1 MALNF
6 SYTLS
11 PDENASWTKFKD
23 FAKKVSGQEIKIN
36 LDIAGGNT
44 NVDPLKKIVENVD
57 RSGKALT
64 SKVELIQERLYN
76 SLNNLTIKADKNLL
90 EGILPIDEISKQ
102 IDSLANSG
110 KSLNQIRTEASQIRI
125 ELQQWG
131 QVLSN
136 DKALLEGIDHLQGRI
151 GKKVDEISKK
161 KNIIDATKLK
171 GEIDEWLK
179 SEIEAIKKTKEFQA
193 ATEAQ
198 KSAFDK
204 LTNSMEINA
213 YSAEGLS
220 KQKAQL
226 NQQLKEQRQLFED
239 RYLDE
244 ARRKYDDLQGSIK
257 NLVVRYVSLQ
267 AILHNMKSYFQDA
280 IQYTMDLDNA
290 YTDVAIS
297 MDVTRQEFNEW
308 TKTARTIAQANG
320 QTTTSLM
327 EMVKIYATAG
337 ESIEAVQDKLAG
349 TAMIQNI
356 TQWDAEQTT
365 SAVNSILNQY
375 KLLEKEINGVTGN
388 VSNAITYLGDNL
400 IGISNALEI
409 DNVKGIQEMVSA
421 IDTSGSI
428 VESAGGTMEWYM
440 GITGALGEAMNATGA
455 EVGNA
460 MKMIAARTLQ
470 QKQVIE
476 DMGESVEN
484 FEIETANAEAALNDI
499 GVSIRG
505 QGGELRDLEDILG
518 DVATKW
524 NDLSDST
531 QQFIGEK
538 LAGNNR
544 RSYFTAMMENY
555 ARVLEL
561 QQAGL
566 NSSGELMKAN
576 EIRVESLAGQINILK
591 DKMLAFSDGM
601 QPVIAGGVQLAST
614 LMDLVN
620 GFGAIPTTITLAG
633 TSLLTF
639 TDRGKQARDMM
650 LTLGESHIKAI
661 GNINTYIARNKV
673 KIEDMKNEIAVAQQS
688 INQTLRDIEVR
699 KSQGKSITDLV
710 TGLKTEQAALR
721 TTQIELAKTTIK
733 TYALQTAMSF
743 GLSVAISTAI
753 SLAGKLVSAFKEF
766 NHGRT
771 LEGITESIG
780 SLNEKVNSYT
790 DSVEKL
796 NNVKADVSSMR
807 KMVETINDENTSI
820 EKQEE
825 LTNSVNEM
833 LSGHA
838 SSYESI
844 ESVLNN
850 ENIALG
856 TRIGLLEQ
864 EAELQRQLK
873 ANEVMEEVSKTDLF
887 GNTTFDNAMSQ
898 TENLANQLINAKKAL
913 DNKVSDIENGVVYS
927 INGKASYIADAS
939 KEFTERVGSL
949 VTDIK
954 TSATNAGKIMNDY
967 MTLRDAGRI
976 DNTQFEALKQQYLN
990 TIKELKQALAEVGK
1004 EDVEI
1009 FNLFG
1014 EEQME
1019 KMEATVDKAVQLKEK
1034 ISSQF
1039 DQSYVNPLGFGDIGS
1054 LDETIDKY
1062 QELYAANESLID
1074 ILNEGNGIEFKDGH
1088 PFSKSFG
1095 EILDS
1100 DLSSLED
1107 FQGALFTINELFE
1120 DMSSADLTE
1129 MFGADLAS
1137 QIQEVLDIDLSTPF
1151 DEMSDAAKQAVEG
1164 VIGTFGNMEEE
1175 LKGTFYRLNATNE
1188 EFYEELRERNS
1199 QVFDSLYERW
1209 GVSADQYANV
1219 AEYKRAVDQ
1228 QVYTELM
1235 QMDADTLNQL
1245 YQNTLTLLGIKEEA
1259 GEERVSM
1266 EDQAAF
1272 LINGIDIKELKAKL
1286 ENEKKILQAKKE
1298 ELEGELKAEE
1308 SQANNALDVQNQAGV
1323 KSLQMMNTL
1332 SQRAQGHYNSFY
1344 GSMSSTGA
1352 LDGVAISAM
1361 TGRATVNTSSLS
1373 QGNVTAK
1380 ALQSVTDKIAKI
1392 DGILGSLDSYEKLS
1406 SGDLNFTI
1414 TPYNPSNSSTTSSGG
1429 YKPSNSKGSSGSKGS
1444 GGSKGS
1450 SSEKVVED
1458 LKLTIDRYYELNDV
1472 LDDVNNALEMNRELQ
1487 KAATNVE
1494 TTKKLHKEEIKLLN
1508 DKLEATKKLY
1518 NEQRNEMLDN
1528 KNVLSSAG
1536 FKFDKEGNLT
1546 NYASRLKELQNYANS
1561 LTGEAKEAQ
1570 IEYVN
1575 SIMDVID
1582 AYTTLTNDTLP
1593 STDLSIEELT
1603 QEIKDVNKEHEKT
1616 LKLVE
1621 ALGDR
1626 YYEINGLIND
1636 VDKKLAINQAKQQNA
1651 TASERVKLMQEEID
1665 LMKEKQDLLVQQGNE
1680 LKVEA
1685 DELKKKLSEQG
1696 VEFNTDGTIKNYKQ
1710 LMDKYKTIASQYVGD
1725 SRDEVLDEAEE
1736 LIDLIEKYD
1745 DIIRNSLPDLVV
1757 EWEDYTASIKKAE
1770 ETMAQTVTNVQK
1782 DITSAIENEL
1792 QKRTDAVKTEL
1803 QKQKDLYNKQFDEE
1817 DWEDSLNSEQRKL
1830 DEIQQQ
1836 INNLSRDTSLA
1847 GQLKLQQLRDEY
1859 EAQQKVI
1866 NDMIR
1871 DKEKENGNNRFD
1883 EEMEKIDK
1891 ELEEAL
1897 DPKNMAD
1904 LVNKALVDGFVT
1916 IGDEVIELDTL
1927 MTDWLSDTGDGLYAI
1942 GDLLREELINNLRT
1956 AQELMVGMGITS
1968 TGVTNSGVQLEQGVL
1983 TKDLENKLNNALTTN
1998 TNNSSQNL
2006 DISIGSLIEVKGN
2019 VTEDVLPKLESMIEV
2034 AKTELIDE
2042 IASEIMKR

>member
-44 NVDPLKKIVENVD
+44 GADPLKKIVEDVD

-136 DKALLEGIDHLQGRI
+136 DKALLEGINDLQGNI
-151 GKKVDEISKK
+151 GKKIDEISKK
-161 KNIIDATKLK
+161 KNSKHITQLK
-171 GEIDEWLK
+171 QETDEWLK

-193 ATEAQ
+193 ATETQ

-213 YSAEGLS
+213 YSVEGLS
-220 KQKAQL
+220 KQKTQL

-267 AILHNMKSYFQDA
+267 AILHNMKNYFQDA
-280 IQYTMDLDNA
+280 IQYTMDLDSA

-297 MDVTRQEFNEW
+297 MDVTRQEFNKW

-440 GITGALGEAMNATGA
+440 GVTGALGEAMNATGA

-591 DKMLAFSDGM
+591 DKMLAFSDGL
-601 QPVIAGGVQLAST
+601 QPAIASGVQLAST

-673 KIEDMKNEIAVAQQS
+673 KIEDMKNEIAVAQQT

-699 KSQGKSITDLV
+699 KSQNKSITNLV
-710 TGLKTEQAALR
+710 TNLKTKQAALR

-743 GLSVAISTAI
+743 GLSVAISAVV
-753 SLAGKLVSAFKEF
+753 AGMGKLVEWLKDYTDYAERAKEATE
-766 NHGRT
+766 N
-771 LEGITESIG
+771 ITKLSSELKNLTTGDIG
-780 SLNEKVNSYT
+780 VNISQLDEMVQKYNDINTTQEEKAKLSEEINRLKQQLIGYDDDYARILNNEKLSYEEQLALLKQINKEKSLET
-790 DSVEKL
+790 AQNLEKTIKKSEKDGSSSTGQWNYNQLTNNAKNIAELEKAIQEAQNGLGTYRGERTSVEKL
-796 NNVKADVSSMR
+796 EQILNDQKKRYQEHYLFLLDYNDKVEQIRNAGIDTDLQYFDVTKFQDMFHDLATGIANAAEEGSSKILVPIKTAKDKLQDFFGTDYDSSNVRDAFDVVVSACGGVQEGTEEAREALALLKQTFPQLGSEVDTLSEAIAYLGNKSMLETR
-807 KMVETINDENTSI
+807 VEAEELVEILNRLKESEQDALDTSTLTQLLDMYPELGSHINDVAYIQEFLNDKIQEMQQVNDNVYSSLLATDENFWNQKIKNSDEWLAH
-820 EKQEE
+820 EKEVQNAITQLGAEMLGIQEQDFIDFVNSKGGLRDVDLSNAKNAANAEGKLSADLLNQLLGWYSQYVGEKGGARITDLDNVAEFLNEQGGMEAKTVEE
-825 LTNSVNEM
+825 L
-833 LSGHA
+833 
-838 SSYESI
+838 
-844 ESVLNN
+844 
-850 ENIALG
+850 
-856 TRIGLLEQ
+856 
-864 EAELQRQLK
+864 
-873 ANEVMEEVSKTDLF
+873 VSMWKTYY
-887 GNTTFDNAMSQ
+887 
-898 TENLANQLINAKKAL
+898 NAKKAEIQSSL
-913 DNKVSDIENGVVYS
+913 ALLSNS
-927 INGKASYIADAS
+927 INAGNPYQDLGNLTPEQSAQMAELNKQMVNLEKSAAAMGNFFNS
-939 KEFTERVGSL
+939 
-949 VTDIK
+949 VT
-954 TSATNAGKIMNDY
+954 TS
-967 MTLRDAGRI
+967 
-976 DNTQFEALKQQYLN
+976 
-990 TIKELKQALAEVGK
+990 
-1004 EDVEI
+1004 
-1009 FNLFG
+1009 
-1014 EEQME
+1014 
-1019 KMEATVDKAVQLKEK
+1019 
-1034 ISSQF
+1034 
-1039 DQSYVNPLGFGDIGS
+1039 
-1054 LDETIDKY
+1054 
-1062 QELYAANESLID
+1062 
-1074 ILNEGNGIEFKDGH
+1074 FK
-1088 PFSKSFG
+1088 
-1095 EILDS
+1095 
-1100 DLSSLED
+1100 
-1107 FQGALFTINELFE
+1107 
-1120 DMSSADLTE
+1120 
-1129 MFGADLAS
+1129 
-1137 QIQEVLDIDLSTPF
+1137 
-1151 DEMSDAAKQAVEG
+1151 
-1164 VIGTFGNMEEE
+1164 
-1175 LKGTFYRLNATNE
+1175 
-1188 EFYEELRERNS
+1188 
-1199 QVFDSLYERW
+1199 
-1209 GVSADQYANV
+1209 GVS
-1219 AEYKRAVDQ
+1219 
-1228 QVYTELM
+1228 
-1235 QMDADTLNQL
+1235 
-1245 YQNTLTLLGIKEEA
+1245 
-1259 GEERVSM
+1259 
-1266 EDQAAF
+1266 
-1272 LINGIDIKELKAKL
+1272 
-1286 ENEKKILQAKKE
+1286 
-1298 ELEGELKAEE
+1298 
-1308 SQANNALDVQNQAGV
+1308 
-1323 KSLQMMNTL
+1323 
-1332 SQRAQGHYNSFY
+1332 
-1344 GSMSSTGA
+1344 
-1352 LDGVAISAM
+1352 
-1361 TGRATVNTSSLS
+1361 SSLS
-1373 QGNVTAK
+1373 QAS
-1380 ALQSVTDKIAKI
+1380 ASVGKI
-1392 DGILGSLDSYEKLS
+1392 
-1406 SGDLNFTI
+1406 
-1414 TPYNPSNSSTTSSGG
+1414 
-1429 YKPSNSKGSSGSKGS
+1429 GS
-1444 GGSKGS
+1444 GKGPSSSSSSSNKGS
-1450 SSEKVVED
+1450 SSSKNVAD
-1458 LKLTIDRYYELNDV
+1458 LELVIDRYYELNDAI
-1472 LDDVNNALEMNRELQ
+1472 DDVNNALEMNRQLQ
-1487 KAATNVE
+1487 KMATNVA
-1494 TTKKLHKEEIKLLN
+1494 TTKKLHEEEIKLLN
-1508 DKLEATKKLY
+1508 EKLEATKKLQL
-1518 NEQRNEMLDN
+1518 EQRNDMLDH
-1528 KNVLSSAG
+1528 KNLLSTAG
-1536 FKFDKEGNLT
+1536 FSFDGDGNLT
-1546 NYASRLKELQNYANS
+1546 NYSSRLKELQNYANS
-1561 LTGEAKEAQ
+1561 LSGDAKEAQ
-1570 IEYVN
+1570 IAYVN
-1575 SIMDVID
+1575 SIVDIID
-1582 AYTTLTNDTLP
+1582 AYTTLTNNSLP
-1593 STDLSIEELT
+1593 STELAIEQLT

-1770 ETMAQTVTNVQK
+1770 EAMAQTVTNVQK

-1847 GQLKLQQLRDEY
+1847 GQLKLQQLREEY

-1866 NDMIR
+1866 NDMIK

-1956 AQELMVGMGITS
+1956 AQELMAGMGITS

>member
-136 DKALLEGIDHLQGRI
+136 DKALLEGINDLQGNI
-151 GKKVDEISKK
+151 GKKIDEISKK
-161 KNIIDATKLK
+161 KNSKHITQLK
-171 GEIDEWLK
+171 QETDEWLK

-193 ATEAQ
+193 ATESQ

-213 YSAEGLS
+213 YSVEGLN
-220 KQKAQL
+220 KQKEQL
-226 NQQLKEQRQLFED
+226 NQQLKEQQQLFRD
-239 RYLDE
+239 RYVDE
-244 ARRKYDDLQGSIK
+244 ARRSYDDLQSSIK

-267 AILHNMKSYFQDA
+267 AILHNMKNYFQDA
-280 IQYTMDLDNA
+280 VQYTMDLDNA

-308 TKTARTIAQANG
+308 TKTARQIAQANG

-484 FEIETANAEAALNDI
+484 FEIETANAEKALNDI

-505 QGGELRDLEDILG
+505 QGGELRNLEDILG
-518 DVATKW
+518 DVAAKW

-531 QQFIGEK
+531 QQFVGEK

-561 QQAGL
+561 QEAGL
-566 NSSGELMKAN
+566 NSSGELVKAN

-591 DKMLAFSDGM
+591 DKMLAFSDGL

-620 GFGAIPTTITLAG
+620 SFGAIPTTITLAG

-661 GNINTYIARNKV
+661 GNINTYIAKNKV
-673 KIEDMKNEIAVAQQS
+673 KIEDMKNEIAVAQQT

-699 KSQGKSITDLV
+699 KSQDKSITNLV
-710 TGLKTEQAALR
+710 TNLKTEQAALR

-820 EKQEE
+820 EKQQE

-856 TRIGLLEQ
+856 TRIDLLEQ

-927 INGKASYIADAS
+927 INGKAGYIADAS
-939 KEFTERVGSL
+939 KEFTERVDSL

-976 DNTQFEALKQQYLN
+976 DNTQFEALKQQYLD

-1019 KMEATVDKAVQLKEK
+1019 KMETTVDKALQLKEK

-1039 DQSYVNPLGFGDIGS
+1039 DQSYVNPLGFGDIAS

-1272 LINGIDIKELKAKL
+1272 LINGIDIQELKAKL
-1286 ENEKKILQAKKE
+1286 ENEKKILEAKKAQ
-1298 ELEGELKAEE
+1298 LEGELEAEE
-1308 SQANNALDVQNQAGV
+1308 SQANNSLDVQNQAGV
-1323 KSLQMMNTL
+1323 KSLQMMNEL
-1332 SQRAQGHYNSFY
+1332 SNRASSHYNSFY

-1429 YKPSNSKGSSGSKGS
+1429 YKPSNSKGS

-1450 SSEKVVED
+1450 SSEKVVKD
-1458 LKLTIDRYYELNDV
+1458 LKLTIDRYYELNDA
-1472 LDDVNNALEMNRELQ
+1472 LDDVNNALELNRQLQ
-1487 KAATNVE
+1487 ESATNVE

-1593 STDLSIEELT
+1593 STSLSIEELT

-1897 DPKNMAD
+1897 DPQNIAD

-1916 IGDEVIELDTL
+1916 IGDEVVALDTL
-1927 MTDWLSDTGDGLYAI
+1927 MSDWLDETGDGLYAI
-1942 GDLLREELINNLRT
+1942 GDLLREELIENIRT
-1956 AQELMVGMGITS
+1956 AQELMAGMGITS

>member
-6 SYTLS
+6 NYTLS

-23 FAKKVSGQEIKIN
+23 FTKKVSGQEIKIN

-161 KNIIDATKLK
+161 KNIIDTTKLK
-171 GEIDEWLK
+171 RETDEWLK

-226 NQQLKEQRQLFED
+226 SQQLKEQRQLFED

-280 IQYTMDLDNA
+280 IQYTMDLDDA

-591 DKMLAFSDGM
+591 DKMLAFSDGL
-601 QPVIAGGVQLAST
+601 QPAIAGGVQLAST

-939 KEFTERVGSL
+939 KEFTERVDSL

-1019 KMEATVDKAVQLKEK
+1019 KMEATVDKALQLKEK

-1770 ETMAQTVTNVQK
+1770 EAMAQTVTNVQK

-1836 INNLSRDTSLA
+1836 INSLSRDTSLA

-1883 EEMEKIDK
+1883 EEMEKIEK

-1897 DPKNMAD
+1897 DPQNMAD

-1927 MTDWLSDTGDGLYAI
+1927 MTDWLSDTGDGLYVI
-1942 GDLLREELINNLRT
+1942 GDLLREELIDNLRT

-1968 TGVTNSGVQLEQGVL
+1968 TGIQGVL
-1983 TKDLENKLNNALTTN
+1983 TKDLENKLNNALSAN
-1998 TNNSSQNL
+1998 SNSSSQNL

>member
-44 NVDPLKKIVENVD
+44 GVDPLKKIVENVD

-136 DKALLEGIDHLQGRI
+136 DKALLEGINDLQGNI
-151 GKKVDEISKK
+151 GKKIDEISKK
-161 KNIIDATKLK
+161 KNSKHITQLK
-171 GEIDEWLK
+171 QETDEWLK

-193 ATEAQ
+193 ATETQ

-213 YSAEGLS
+213 YSVEGLS
-220 KQKAQL
+220 KQKTQL

-267 AILHNMKSYFQDA
+267 AILHNMKKHFQDA
-280 IQYTMDLDNA
+280 IQYTMDLDSA

-440 GITGALGEAMNATGA
+440 GVTGALGEAMNATGA

-591 DKMLAFSDGM
+591 DKMLAFSDGL
-601 QPVIAGGVQLAST
+601 QPAIASGVQLAST

-673 KIEDMKNEIAVAQQS
+673 KIEDMKNEIAVAQQT

-699 KSQGKSITDLV
+699 KSQDKSIANLV
-710 TGLKTEQAALR
+710 TNLKTEQAALR

-743 GLSVAISTAI
+743 GLSVAISAVV
-753 SLAGKLVSAFKEF
+753 SGMGKLVEWLKDYTDYAGRAKEATE
-766 NHGRT
+766 N
-771 LEGITESIG
+771 ITKLSSELKNLTTGDIG
-780 SLNEKVNSYT
+780 ANISQLDEMVQKYNNINTTQEEKAKLSEEINRLKQQLIGYDDEYAKILNNEKLSYEEQLALLKQINKEKSLET
-790 DSVEKL
+790 AQNLEKTIKKSEKDGSSSTGQWNYNQLTNNAKNIAELEKAIQEAQNGLGTYRGERTSVEKL
-796 NNVKADVSSMR
+796 EQILNDQKKRYQEHYLFLLDYNNKVEQIRNAGIDTDLQYFDVTKFQDMFHDLTTGIGNAVEEGSSKILVPIKTAKDKLQDFFGTDYDSSNVRDAFDVVVSACGGVQEGTEEAREALALLKQTFPQLGSEVDTLSEAIAYLGNKSMLETR
-807 KMVETINDENTSI
+807 VEAEELVEILNRLKESEQDALDTSTLTQLLDMYPELGSHINDVAYIQEFLNDKIQEMQQVNDNVYSSLLATDENFWNQKIKNSDEWLAH
-820 EKQEE
+820 EKEVQNAITQLGAEMLGIQEQDFIDFINSKGGLRDVDLSNAKNAANAEGKLSADLLNQLLGWYSQYVGEKGGARITDLDNVAEFLNEQGGMEAKTVEE
-825 LTNSVNEM
+825 L
-833 LSGHA
+833 
-838 SSYESI
+838 
-844 ESVLNN
+844 
-850 ENIALG
+850 
-856 TRIGLLEQ
+856 
-864 EAELQRQLK
+864 
-873 ANEVMEEVSKTDLF
+873 VSMWKTYY
-887 GNTTFDNAMSQ
+887 
-898 TENLANQLINAKKAL
+898 NAKKAEIQSSL
-913 DNKVSDIENGVVYS
+913 ALLSNS
-927 INGKASYIADAS
+927 INAGNPYQDLGNLTPAQSAQMAELNKQMVNLEKSAAAMGNFFNS
-939 KEFTERVGSL
+939 
-949 VTDIK
+949 VT
-954 TSATNAGKIMNDY
+954 TS
-967 MTLRDAGRI
+967 
-976 DNTQFEALKQQYLN
+976 
-990 TIKELKQALAEVGK
+990 
-1004 EDVEI
+1004 
-1009 FNLFG
+1009 
-1014 EEQME
+1014 
-1019 KMEATVDKAVQLKEK
+1019 
-1034 ISSQF
+1034 
-1039 DQSYVNPLGFGDIGS
+1039 
-1054 LDETIDKY
+1054 
-1062 QELYAANESLID
+1062 
-1074 ILNEGNGIEFKDGH
+1074 FK
-1088 PFSKSFG
+1088 
-1095 EILDS
+1095 
-1100 DLSSLED
+1100 
-1107 FQGALFTINELFE
+1107 
-1120 DMSSADLTE
+1120 
-1129 MFGADLAS
+1129 
-1137 QIQEVLDIDLSTPF
+1137 
-1151 DEMSDAAKQAVEG
+1151 
-1164 VIGTFGNMEEE
+1164 
-1175 LKGTFYRLNATNE
+1175 
-1188 EFYEELRERNS
+1188 
-1199 QVFDSLYERW
+1199 
-1209 GVSADQYANV
+1209 GVS
-1219 AEYKRAVDQ
+1219 
-1228 QVYTELM
+1228 
-1235 QMDADTLNQL
+1235 
-1245 YQNTLTLLGIKEEA
+1245 
-1259 GEERVSM
+1259 
-1266 EDQAAF
+1266 
-1272 LINGIDIKELKAKL
+1272 
-1286 ENEKKILQAKKE
+1286 
-1298 ELEGELKAEE
+1298 
-1308 SQANNALDVQNQAGV
+1308 
-1323 KSLQMMNTL
+1323 
-1332 SQRAQGHYNSFY
+1332 
-1344 GSMSSTGA
+1344 
-1352 LDGVAISAM
+1352 
-1361 TGRATVNTSSLS
+1361 SSLS
-1373 QGNVTAK
+1373 QAS
-1380 ALQSVTDKIAKI
+1380 ASVGKI
-1392 DGILGSLDSYEKLS
+1392 
-1406 SGDLNFTI
+1406 
-1414 TPYNPSNSSTTSSGG
+1414 
-1429 YKPSNSKGSSGSKGS
+1429 GS
-1444 GGSKGS
+1444 GKGPSSSSSSSNKGS
-1450 SSEKVVED
+1450 SSSKNVAD
-1458 LKLTIDRYYELNDV
+1458 LELAIDRYYELNDAI
-1472 LDDVNNALEMNRELQ
+1472 DDVNNALEMNRQLQ
-1487 KAATNVE
+1487 KMATNVA
-1494 TTKKLHKEEIKLLN
+1494 TTKKLHEEEIKLLN
-1508 DKLEATKKLY
+1508 EKLEATKKLQL
-1518 NEQRNEMLDN
+1518 EQRNDMLDH
-1528 KNVLSSAG
+1528 KNLLSTAG
-1536 FKFDKEGNLT
+1536 FSFDGDGNLT
-1546 NYASRLKELQNYANS
+1546 NYSSRLKELQNYANS
-1561 LTGEAKEAQ
+1561 LSGDAKEAQ
-1570 IEYVN
+1570 IAYVN
-1575 SIMDVID
+1575 SIVDIID
-1582 AYTTLTNDTLP
+1582 AYTTLTNNSLP
-1593 STDLSIEELT
+1593 STELAIEQLT

-1770 ETMAQTVTNVQK
+1770 EAMAQTVTNVQK

-1866 NDMIR
+1866 NDMIK

-1956 AQELMVGMGITS
+1956 AQELMAGMGITS
-1968 TGVTNSGVQLEQGVL
+1968 TGVTNSGVQLEQSVL

>member
-1 MALNF
+1 MASNMGLNF

-136 DKALLEGIDHLQGRI
+136 DKALLEGINDLQGNI
-151 GKKVDEISKK
+151 GKKIDEISKK
-161 KNIIDATKLK
+161 KNSKHITQLK
-171 GEIDEWLK
+171 QETDEWLK

-198 KSAFDK
+198 KSAFNK

-213 YSAEGLS
+213 YSVEGLS

-267 AILHNMKSYFQDA
+267 AILHNMKRYFQDA
-280 IQYTMDLDNA
+280 IRYTMDLDNA

-365 SAVNSILNQY
+365 SAVNSILSQY

-400 IGISNALEI
+400 IGISNALKI

-460 MKMIAARTLQ
+460 MKMITARTLQ

-518 DVATKW
+518 DVAAKW

-591 DKMLAFSDGM
+591 DKMLAFSDGL
-601 QPVIAGGVQLAST
+601 QPAIAGGVQLAST

-620 GFGAIPTTITLAG
+620 GFGAIPSTITLVG
-633 TSLLTF
+633 TALLTF

-650 LTLGESHIKAI
+650 LLLGESHVKAI

-673 KIEDMKNEIAVAQQS
+673 KIEDMKDEIAVGQQS
-688 INQTLRDIEVR
+688 INQILRDIEAR
-699 KSQGKSITDLV
+699 KSQGKSITTL
-710 TGLKTEQAALR
+710 TTQLKTEQAALR
-721 TTQIELAKTTIK
+721 TTQLELAKTTIK
-733 TYALQTAMSF
+733 TYALQTAMSM
-743 GLSVAISTAI
+743 GLSVAISAVI

-790 DSVEKL
+790 ESVEKL

-850 ENIALG
+850 ENIALE

-939 KEFTERVGSL
+939 KEFTERVDSL

-954 TSATNAGKIMNDY
+954 TSATNAGKIMSDY
-967 MTLRDAGRI
+967 MTLYDAERI
-976 DNTQFEALKQQYLN
+976 DDSQFEQLKERYLN
-990 TIKELKQALAEVGK
+990 TIEELKQALVEVGQ
-1004 EDVEI
+1004 EDIKI
-1009 FNLFG
+1009 FNLFDEG
-1014 EEQME
+1014 EVEE
-1019 KMEATVDKAVQLKEK
+1019 VEEVTEEIVNHVQTAKEK
-1034 ISSQF
+1034 LEEFFGEDYDSSNVRGAF
-1039 DQSYVNPLGFGDIGS
+1039 DAVVSACGGVQEGTEEAKEALALLKQTFPQLSSEVDTLSEAIAYLGNKS
-1054 LDETIDKY
+1054 MLETRAEAE
-1062 QELYAANESLID
+1062 ELV
-1074 ILNEGNGIEFKDGH
+1074 
-1088 PFSKSFG
+1088 
-1095 EILDS
+1095 EILDKLKES
-1100 DLSSLED
+1100 GQDALDTSTMTQLLNMYPELGSHINDVAYIQEFLNGKIQEMQQINDDVYSSLLATDENFWNQKIKNSDEWLAHEKDVQNAVTQLGAEMLGIQEQDFVDFINSKGGLRDVDLSNAKNAVDAE
-1107 FQGALFTINELFE
+1107 GK
-1120 DMSSADLTE
+1120 
-1129 MFGADLAS
+1129 
-1137 QIQEVLDIDLSTPF
+1137 LST
-1151 DEMSDAAKQAVEG
+1151 DLLNQLLGWYSQYVGE
-1164 VIGTFGNMEEE
+1164 
-1175 LKGTFYRLNATNE
+1175 KGGARITDL
-1188 EFYEELRERNS
+1188 
-1199 QVFDSLYERW
+1199 D
-1209 GVSADQYANV
+1209 NV
-1219 AEYKRAVDQ
+1219 AEFLNEQGGMEAKTIQ
-1228 QVYTELM
+1228 ELVTM
-1235 QMDADTLNQL
+1235 WETYYNAKKAEIQSSLA
-1245 YQNTLTLLGIKEEA
+1245 LL
-1259 GEERVSM
+1259 S
-1266 EDQAAF
+1266 
-1272 LINGIDIKELKAKL
+1272 NDIKAGNPYDDLGNLKPEQSAQLAALNKQMVKL
-1286 ENEKKILQAKKE
+1286 EKSAAAMGNFFSSVTTSFKGVSSGL
-1298 ELEGELKAEE
+1298 
-1308 SQANNALDVQNQAGV
+1308 SQASASVG
-1323 KSLQMMNTL
+1323 KI
-1332 SQRAQGHYNSFY
+1332 
-1344 GSMSSTGA
+1344 GSGTGSGSGSS
-1352 LDGVAISAM
+1352 
-1361 TGRATVNTSSLS
+1361 
-1373 QGNVTAK
+1373 
-1380 ALQSVTDKIAKI
+1380 
-1392 DGILGSLDSYEKLS
+1392 S
-1406 SGDLNFTI
+1406 SG
-1414 TPYNPSNSSTTSSGG
+1414 
-1429 YKPSNSKGSSGSKGS
+1429 
-1444 GGSKGS
+1444 KGS
-1450 SSEKVVED
+1450 SSGGSGKDVAD
-1458 LKLTIDRYYELNDV
+1458 LELLTDRYYKLNAV
-1472 LDDVNNALEMNRELQ
+1472 LTEVEKNLDKNRALQEQVSSKEEYKKLVEEEISLLKQKKTALENILKEQQKERQEL
-1487 KAATNVE
+1487 KST
-1494 TTKKLHKEEIKLLN
+1494 
-1508 DKLEATKKLY
+1508 
-1518 NEQRNEMLDN
+1518 
-1528 KNVLSSAG
+1528 LSNSG
-1536 FKFDKEGNLT
+1536 FKFDSNGNITNAMERLQALT
-1546 NYASRLKELQNYANS
+1546 KAANS
-1561 LTGEAKEAQ
+1561 LSGEAKEAA
-1570 IEYVN
+1570 IEQVKALQDL
-1575 SIMDVID
+1575 IE
-1582 AYTTLTNDTLP
+1582 AYDELDDDTIP
-1593 STDLSIEELT
+1593 STELEILELAKDITDL
-1603 QEIKDVNKEHEKT
+1603 NKT
-1616 LKLVE
+1616 LEENLKLIDN
-1621 ALGDR
+1621 LGDR
-1626 YYEINGLIND
+1626 YFNLLREIAK
-1636 VDKKLAINQAKQQNA
+1636 VDNALSLNQAKQQNA
-1651 TASERVKLMQEEID
+1651 HGKERAELLREEIE
-1665 LMKEKQDLLVQQGNE
+1665 LLQKRQKLVEQQKAETQKEVNEVKNE
-1680 LKVEA
+1680 LTKN
-1685 DELKKKLSEQG
+1685 G
-1696 VEFNTDGTIKNYKQ
+1696 VKFNSDGTISNYDQLVKQ
-1710 LMDKYKTIASQYVGD
+1710 LQDKANSLVGD
-1725 SRDEVLDEAEE
+1725 SQDEAIENAE
-1736 LIDLIEKYD
+1736 NILDLIDKYVTLTED
-1745 DIIRNSLPDLVV
+1745 TLPDLDVAWQDYANNIKEAQESIAEVV
-1757 EWEDYTASIKKAE
+1757 EETQKKISDAY
-1770 ETMAQTVTNVQK
+1770 QK
-1782 DITSAIENEL
+1782 YQNERYSKLKENL
-1792 QKRTDAVKTEL
+1792 QKEKDA
-1803 QKQKDLYNKQFDEE
+1803 YNKAYEEE
-1817 DWEDSLNSEQRKL
+1817 DFGRDLSKQQRTL
-1830 DEIQQQ
+1830 DELAQQ
-1836 INNLSRDTSLA
+1836 IAIYSRDTSLA
-1847 GQLKLQQLRDEY
+1847 GQQRLEELKKEY
-1859 EAQQKVI
+1859 EAQQEVL

-1871 DKEKENGNNRFD
+1871 DKEKDLTNERFD
-1883 EEMEKIDK
+1883 EEIDKVDK
-1891 ELEEAL
+1891 ELEDLLSAENIAKVVNEAL
-1897 DPKNMAD
+1897 QTGVIDLGDTVMNLNDFMLQSIQDQEEAYFALGSTIKDELIGNLETAKSLIQDMNVIPVLSGVDNYSRSSTVAPLTDVVSNRLQTSMYEQELILQGELSSLISRMQTNVSTAD
-1904 LVNKALVDGFVT
+1904 LSNINRSQSNTITVEMPVTVQGNLDNVTLDLLESRLTKQQDTIIKTISKAL
-1916 IGDEVIELDTL
+1916 
-1927 MTDWLSDTGDGLYAI
+1927 
-1942 GDLLREELINNLRT
+1942 R
-1956 AQELMVGMGITS
+1956 
-1968 TGVTNSGVQLEQGVL
+1968 
-1983 TKDLENKLNNALTTN
+1983 
-1998 TNNSSQNL
+1998 
-2006 DISIGSLIEVKGN
+2006 
-2019 VTEDVLPKLESMIEV
+2019 
-2034 AKTELIDE
+2034 
-2042 IASEIMKR
+2042 